1 MAFRSEF
8 SQLLLQRTV
17 SVEQFLRPVTLHPLF
32 QDSDVFRLVH
42 VAHGDL
48 MASPIIL
55 ALLAVD
61 LGRTGPSFRRP
72 ENDHWPDGAFAEALA
87 ESIDLD
93 FLYVRD
99 SCIERR
105 GHLLMHS
112 PRLMP
117 FHEVR
122 FVPVSFK

>member
-42 VAHGDL
+42 VAHGNL

-72 ENDHWPDGAFAEALA
+72 ENDHWPDRAFAEALA
-87 ESIDLD
+87 ASIDLD
-93 FLYVRD
+93 FLYVGDRG
-99 SCIERR
+99 IERLS
-105 GHLLMHS
+105 HLLMHS
-112 PRLMP
+112 PRLVP
-117 FHEVR
+117 FDEIGL
-122 FVPVSFK
+122 VPV